1 MNNVYQ
7 HVSSPRHSRLN
18 LWLGLALAAL
28 LLVLVLASG
37 GLVWALAAQGKN
49 EGPGTP
55 TPVQAQSSDPAA
67 EAPATSIGGTLHPQV
82 EPQAGEPAAV
92 WSTTL
97 VTSVPPGQSQ
107 NGYDIDATYEHPNG
121 SMFIV
126 GVKHEDDGSGQ
137 ALLDS
142 LEERSQLGRLECG
155 VIKESGRSG
164 CVGTVEGIGLITVHS
179 PNALPLEVSIW
190 ADAFVAEML
199 KTAETAN

>member
-1 MNNVYQ
+1 MNNVYR

-28 LLVLVLASG
+28 FLVLVLASG
-37 GLVWALAAQGKN
+37 GLVWVLAAQGKN

-97 VTSVPPGQSQ
+97 VTSVLPGQSQ
-107 NGYDIDATYEHPNG
+107 NGYDIDAVYEHPNG
-121 SMFIV
+121 TMYNV
-126 GVKHEDDGSGQ
+126 GVKTQDDGSGQ
-137 ALLDS
+137 ALLES
-142 LEERSQLGRLECG
+142 LEDRHELGRLECG
-155 VIKESGRSG
+155 KDATGSG
-164 CVGTVEGIGLITVHS
+164 CVGTVEEIGLIVVHS
-179 PNALPLEVSIW
+179 TSLDSIHSSMW
-190 ADAFVAEML
+190 SDAFVAEML
-199 KTAETAN
+199 KGTENKD